1 MTSIKTFFFW
11 VFINIW
17 CWFWSSQQTGEEG
30 WSLLLALSGYMH
42 SGAAYLHEV
51 WAWWA
56 SSFTCQFSITI
67 WYMFGRGKKD
77 YVLQTV
83 CLTFSNLSRAVSWPN
98 AYLADHLLELG
109 WDCTCDFLAFMVMEE
124 SPKIQ
129 EKAAVIDC
137 KNLSQIISIR
147 LFLFFFIFI

>member
-1 MTSIKTFFFW
+1 VELLICMKFGH
-11 VFINIW
+11 
-17 CWFWSSQQTGEEG
+17 GE
-30 WSLLLALSGYMH
+30 LPLSPVNSVYNM
-42 SGAAYLHEV
+42 
-51 WAWWA
+51 
-56 SSFTCQFSITI
+56 I
-67 WYMFGRGKKD
+67 WYVHVWEETKKG

-109 WDCTCDFLAFMVMEE
+109 WDRTCDFLAFVVMEE

-137 KNLSQIISIR
+137 KNLSQIISIS
-147 LFLFFFIFI
+147 FFSFSFYIGVVHIWYDMWCNLRFRGAPFFCCSWQGLGLPQ

>member
-1 MTSIKTFFFW
+1 VELLICMKFGH
-11 VFINIW
+11 
-17 CWFWSSQQTGEEG
+17 GE
-30 WSLLLALSGYMH
+30 LPLSPVNSVYNM
-42 SGAAYLHEV
+42 
-51 WAWWA
+51 
-56 SSFTCQFSITI
+56 I
-67 WYMFGRGKKD
+67 WYVHVWEETKKG

-109 WDCTCDFLAFMVMEE
+109 WDRTCDFLAFVVMEE

-137 KNLSQIISIR
+137 KNLSQIISISFFS
-147 LFLFFFIFI
+147 FLFHFI